1 MEGGRG
7 LMHVFLTNQ
16 IAENIK
22 TNAIVDFFLDSSS
35 NTLLSVFEFYFLIL
49 CPSFNYKF
57 HLHFREI

>member
-1 MEGGRG
+1 M

-16 IAENIK
+16 RAENIK
-22 TNAIVDFFLDSSS
+22 TNVIVDFFLDSSS
-35 NTLLSVFEFYFLIL
+35 NTLPFFSVFEFYFLIL